1 MNGLLIYLLIGLA
14 VDIIFIVA
22 IRILNSVLQTNVLKE
37 FIWQT
42 SEGAVPCMVIFLPI
56 IYPLVLLLGFYII
69 FALLITKIITSE
81 KVVNFCNKILKIK
94 E

>member
-14 VDIIFIVA
+14 IDIIFIVTV
-22 IRILNSVLQTNVLKE
+22 RILNSVLQINVLKE
-37 FIWQT
+37 FSWQIG
-42 SEGAVPCMVIFLPI
+42 EGAIPCMVIFLPI
-56 IYPLVLLLGFYII
+56 IYPFALLLGFYII
-69 FALLITKIITSE
+69 FVLLITKILTSE